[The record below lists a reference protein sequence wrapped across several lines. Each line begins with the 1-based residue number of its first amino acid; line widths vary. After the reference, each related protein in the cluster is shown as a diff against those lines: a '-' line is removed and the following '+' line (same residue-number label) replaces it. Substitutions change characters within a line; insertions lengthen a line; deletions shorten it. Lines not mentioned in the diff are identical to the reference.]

1 MGVLHFSHFSCPNL
15 VQGYSKK
22 LIFYILFSIKQ
33 GGARL
38 RHAKIINNQ
47 ASIFYLYNY
56 NTSFEIQ

>member
-1 MGVLHFSHFSCPNL
+1 MGVLHSAQLSCPNL

-38 RHAKIINNQ
+38 RHAKIITNPK
-47 ASIFYLYNY
+47 
-56 NTSFEIQ
+56 